1 MLETLIYTWLLIA
14 ARQVRCWSG
23 LVAFGEAQQRSG
35 VWNHPGLY
43 SQPWPNK
50 QRITLKTDKI
60 NKKKKSK
67 WLSNIIGKKN
77 QSMGCGCPQ
86 SLPQWWRPLLSFLP
100 LLVCFPSL
108 PSFSPFFVFPL
119 TEWSDHNSWQLYLFQ
134 KKAKSEWE
142 KQEWRYSRNT
152 NP

>member
-1 MLETLIYTWLLIA
+1 MLETLIHTWLLIA

-67 WLSNIIGKKN
+67 WLSNIIGKKK
-77 QSMGCGCPQ
+77 SVYGLWLSPKFATMMASPAFLPSPSGLL
-86 SLPQWWRPLLSFLP
+86 SLSAFLLSFL
-100 LLVCFPSL
+100 CFPSHW
-108 PSFSPFFVFPL
+108 VI
-119 TEWSDHNSWQLYLFQ
+119 WSQQLATLLVS
-134 KKAKSEWE
+134 KKSKIRMGETRMTI
-142 KQEWRYSRNT
+142 Q
-152 NP
+152 